1 MSQETEFPV
10 TKLWNI
16 SLSRPY
22 WQYKRRET
30 RKRSGITF
38 RIEYSTCYSRRRN
51 PACDN
56 GNGNAATQD
65 SQSQRTALSIWH
77 EMRLDWRVLTWLP
90 ISSNYE
96 EAFKKAKEDIEIFDY
111 TTGVLTLVDVDFI
124 VYRNTSLSVKCWSG
138 RLNLNVSGV
147 LQNALILCGCHKINL
162 SAFVLRHLVK
172 FSAMWLSPDIL
183 LSQTPEYLQNHFQ

>member
-22 WQYKRRET
+22 WQYK
-30 RKRSGITF
+30 
-38 RIEYSTCYSRRRN
+38 
-51 PACDN
+51 
-56 GNGNAATQD
+56 
-65 SQSQRTALSIWH
+65 RTALSIWH

-111 TTGVLTLVDVDFI
+111 TTGVITLVDVDFI
-124 VYRNTSLSVKCWSG
+124 VYRNTSLSVKCWSEQIKLK
-138 RLNLNVSGV
+138 RVRCVAECSYFVRVSQKKSISFCSSSSSKILNKVALARYSPFADSRVS
-147 LQNALILCGCHKINL
+147 AKPFPIILFIY
-162 SAFVLRHLVK
+162 
-172 FSAMWLSPDIL
+172 WL
-183 LSQTPEYLQNHFQ
+183 